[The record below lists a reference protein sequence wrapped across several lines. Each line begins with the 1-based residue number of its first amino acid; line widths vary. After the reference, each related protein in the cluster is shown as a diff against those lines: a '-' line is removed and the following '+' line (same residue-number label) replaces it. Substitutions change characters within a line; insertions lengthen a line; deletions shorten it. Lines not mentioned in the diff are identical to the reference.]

1 MNKLVAL
8 VAILTAI
15 STPVLAQY
23 APQDYQ
29 TGAAPR
35 GSHNMYVRGSGLRS
49 FGSVSGSGTPSL
61 DDPSL
66 TGGGSIGYN
75 QLLRS
80 F

>member
-1 MNKLVAL
+1 MNKLVAIA
-8 VAILTAI
+8 AILTAI
-15 STPVLAQY
+15 STPVFAQY

-29 TGAAPR
+29 SGAEPR
-35 GSHNMYVRGSGLRS
+35 GSHRMHVRGGGLNA
-49 FGSVSGSGTPSL
+49 FGSVAGAPNL
-61 DDPSL
+61 DDPSM